1 MNIKKI
7 ALIVFSMVVIVSL
20 MVSVA
25 SASTPNAT
33 GVSNCWVGAN
43 INDHS
48 GQVNLGTTVY
58 IYWTGV
64 TPAGGTVSVT
74 IITPSGSVLATYPSQ
89 LPSASGT
96 ISFIANAPG
105 TYYVYLEGY
114 PSYHIVTTVVAGA
127 SLFVLPESMLGT
139 LMAIVSCAGAVVV
152 FGVVKTKRANKA
164 VKA

>member
-7 ALIVFSMVVIVSL
+7 ALIVFSMAVILSL

-25 SASTPNAT
+25 SAAAPIAT
-33 GVSNCWVGAN
+33 SVSCCWIGQN

-48 GQVNLGTTVY
+48 GQCPLNTQVY
-58 IYWTGV
+58 IYWNGV
-64 TPAGGTVSVT
+64 TPPSGAVSVT
-74 IITPSGSVLATYPSQ
+74 IITPGGTVLATY
-89 LPSASGT
+89 LNEAPSASGT
-96 ISFIANAPG
+96 ITFMANAAG
-105 TYYVYLEGY
+105 TYYVFLNGY
-114 PSYHIVTTVVAGA
+114 PTYHVVTTMVASG
-127 SLFVLPESMLGT
+127 SLFVLPESVLGT